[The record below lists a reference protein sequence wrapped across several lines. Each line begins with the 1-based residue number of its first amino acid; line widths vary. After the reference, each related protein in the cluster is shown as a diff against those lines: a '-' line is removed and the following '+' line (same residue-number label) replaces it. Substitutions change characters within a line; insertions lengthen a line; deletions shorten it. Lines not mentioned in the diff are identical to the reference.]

1 MSETALG
8 KIWNVAA
15 TLLGIFMLVV
25 AILLLAG
32 SCSWGSTEPDTPK
45 KTVLPAVVTPLR

>member
-25 AILLLAG
+25 AVLLLAG
-32 SCSWGSTEPDTPK
+32 SCYSASPDDTPK
-45 KTVLPAVVTPLR
+45 NDPLPAVVAPLR

>member
-25 AILLLAG
+25 AVLLLAG
-32 SCSWGSTEPDTPK
+32 SCYSARPTDDTPK
-45 KTVLPAVVTPLR
+45 NDPLPAVVAPLR